1 MKLICN
7 GSDLSDAVGKV
18 FKAVSTRSTNPVLEG
33 IHLKAE
39 RGTLTLTANDLELAI
54 EKSIVA
60 DVKIEGETVV
70 PGKFFAEFVK
80 KLTQEQIE
88 LNLAEGNRLK
98 IKYMQS
104 EGVLQCMDPADFPEV
119 RALSEA
125 QSFIIIRN
133 EFKDLI
139 NKITFSVSLDD
150 ARPMLKGVQ
159 LEIEENS
166 VTGVALDGYRLA
178 KCVKPVEKTTAMMS
192 AVVPARSLNEIARL
206 LEDTAD
212 PVQIFIQRN
221 YMMVDLDHTRI
232 TTRLLDGD
240 FINYKQIIPSHFET
254 TVTVPK
260 EQFEDGLERAILLAR
275 SDKNNLVTFTVGD
288 DVMQLASN
296 SDVGSITEKLPVKL
310 SGMDITIAFNARYFT
325 ELLRYITCDNIVIR
339 FINSTAPCVVTPAS
353 DDEDFMYLILPVRML
368 S

>member
-39 RGTLTLTANDLELAI
+39 RGTLTLTANDLELSI

-88 LNLAEGNRLK
+88 LALTDGNRLK
-98 IKYMQS
+98 IRYMQS
-104 EGVLQCMDPADFPEV
+104 EGVLQCLDPADFPEV
-119 RALSEA
+119 KALNEA
-125 QSFIIIRN
+125 QSFIIIKN

-139 NKITFSVSLDD
+139 NKIAFSVSMDD

-159 LEIEENS
+159 LEIDDNT

-178 KCVKPVEKTTAMMS
+178 KCVKPVEKTTALMS
-192 AVVPARSLNEIARL
+192 AVVPARSLNEVARL
-206 LEDTAD
+206 LEDTTD

-221 YMMVDLDHTRI
+221 YMLVDLNHTRI

-240 FINYKQIIPSHFET
+240 FINYKQIIPVEFNTS
-254 TVTVPK
+254 VTVPR
-260 EQFEDGLERAILLAR
+260 EQFESGLERAILLAR
-275 SDKNNLVTFTVGD
+275 SDKNNLVTFTIGD
-288 DVMQLASN
+288 EVMQLSSN
-296 SDVGSITEKLPVKL
+296 SEVGSITEKLPVKID
-310 SGMDITIAFNARYFT
+310 GMDLTIAFNARYFT
-325 ELLRYITCDNIVIR
+325 ELLRFITCDNIVIK
-339 FINSTAPCVVTPAS
+339 FINSTSPCVVTPAGAE
-353 DDEDFMYLILPVRML
+353 EDFMYLILPVRML
-368 S
+368 N